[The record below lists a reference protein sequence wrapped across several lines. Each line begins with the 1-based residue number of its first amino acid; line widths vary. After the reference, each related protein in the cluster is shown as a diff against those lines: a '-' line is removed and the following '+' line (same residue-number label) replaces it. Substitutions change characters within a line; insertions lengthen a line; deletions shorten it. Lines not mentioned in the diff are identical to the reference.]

1 MSFCLR
7 TLDEALD
14 NYTAT
19 FLVHGVAIGQTSLSA
34 SVTDKS
40 GQRVSSTPQQIEVV
54 LLLLPCVGCI
64 LVEHVFLVTG

>member
-7 TLDEALD
+7 TLNEALD

-40 GQRVSSTPQQIEVV
+40 GQRISSTPQQIEVV
-54 LLLLPCVGCI
+54 LLLLPCVGCV
-64 LVEHVFLVTG
+64 LVRHGLSGV